1 MTRNEVRSRVKEITV
16 HRKFPRLALYVHLP
30 HSFVPS
36 SFGPSRPRSFPVPSV
51 NSRLLSFLLRFTRLS
66 FSSFIP
72 WLALT
77 SHTASVP
84 SDRAEPGP
92 EGDIRRRE
100 AVCEVGRDTRNMNQ
114 ERGFF
119 IDLMVGFLVF
129 LMVSSGLSVSRSPF
143 PSHLVRFHRAPGK
156 GRRERGPD
164 EMEPDEMGRERE
176 REVNGRH

>member
-1 MTRNEVRSRVKEITV
+1 
-16 HRKFPRLALYVHLP
+16 
-30 HSFVPS
+30 
-36 SFGPSRPRSFPVPSV
+36 
-51 NSRLLSFLLRFTRLS
+51 
-66 FSSFIP
+66 
-72 WLALT
+72 
-77 SHTASVP
+77 
-84 SDRAEPGP
+84 
-92 EGDIRRRE
+92 
-100 AVCEVGRDTRNMNQ
+100 VGRDTRNMNQ